1 MNPQIQ
7 PPTLDLLET
16 LARHKRP
23 MFWTFSLIMAA
34 VAAVTFLGPKTYT
47 SDAKLFVRVGRETAS
62 LDPTATTGQTIMV
75 HEWRDAEILSV
86 LELLKSR
93 DILQHVT
100 NAVGAQIVLEKPV
113 VPESQQMA
121 GLMSWVNTDFLKPYS
136 VEDEA
141 IKHLAKKMTV
151 AIAKK
156 SNVINVSYEAKNPEL
171 ARDIV
176 TRVINQARET
186 HIHVNRTHGA
196 QEFFAAQTEQL
207 RNRVVDLETQLQTI
221 KDDSG
226 IASLPDQ
233 RLMALQQIADL
244 ESNLLDTE
252 AQLAAASAELTAQ
265 KSVLATLPETVTID
279 HKTGMPQTTAAMMR
293 EHFYELQVRE
303 KEVLAK
309 HAEAHPATILIRQQV
324 EEAKKILEQEPD
336 EPQVTLGPNKAHQ
349 EVTLAQL
356 KAETSNASLTALA
369 ATLRSQLS
377 AARQQLAQLNKHEV
391 EVSRLQRE
399 IELETANYKKYA
411 ENLEQARIDGELEAT
426 NISSLNVLQEP
437 TYSITPTRPRRAM
450 NLGLGFFGAAAASLA
465 VGLCLEQRRSR
476 FVNRWLWQSQAPA
489 ESNGHVAV
497 EAPVHRS

>member
-1 MNPQIQ
+1 MNPNSQ
-7 PPTLDLLET
+7 PPTLDLLDT

-86 LELLKSR
+86 IELLKSR
-93 DILQHVT
+93 DILQHVS
-100 NAVGAQIVLEKPV
+100 NAVGPQIVLEKPTL
-113 VPESQQMA
+113 PEQQQVA
-121 GLMSWVNTDFLKPYS
+121 GLFSWINTDFLAPYS

-151 AIAKK
+151 QVAKK

-176 TRVINQARET
+176 ARVIDQARET
-186 HIHVNRTHGA
+186 HIHVNRTHGS
-196 QEFFAAQTEQL
+196 QEFFASQAEQL
-207 RNRVVDLETQLQTI
+207 RHRVNELETRLRTM

-244 ESNLLDTE
+244 ESALLKAE
-252 AQLAAASAELTAQ
+252 AELTAVNAELTLQ
-265 KSVLATLPETVTID
+265 KELLAKLPETVTID
-279 HKTGMPQTTAAMMR
+279 HKTGVPQTTSAMMR

-303 KEVLAK
+303 KEILAK
-309 HAEAHPATILIRQQV
+309 HAEAHPAAVLIRQQV
-324 EEAKKILEQEPD
+324 EEAKKILDQEPD
-336 EPQVTLGPNKAHQ
+336 EPQVTTGPNRAHQ
-349 EVTLAQL
+349 EMTLARL
-356 KAETSNASLTALA
+356 KAETSAASLA
-369 ATLRSQLS
+369 AHVSTLRGQL
-377 AARQQLAQLNKHEV
+377 ATAKQQLAQLNAHEI

-399 IELETANYKKYA
+399 IDLETANYKKYA
-411 ENLEQARIDGELEAT
+411 ENLEQARIDSELEAT

-437 TYSITPTRPRRAM
+437 TYSVTPTRPRRAM
-450 NLGLGFFGAAAASLA
+450 NLGLGLFGALAASLA

-476 FVNRWLWQSQAPA
+476 FMQRWLWQSQGQA
-489 ESNGHVAV
+489 ESNGHVAA
-497 EAPVHRS
+497 EAPVERS